1 MINGVKRMMTKIVNN
16 TAIENKIIVDKI
28 KIVNKI
34 KKMIRKVGK
43 VIKERVNGIKMM
55 TNKAIIV

>member
-1 MINGVKRMMTKIVNN
+1 MINGVKMMTKIVNN
-16 TAIENKIIVDKI
+16 RAIENKMIVDRT

-55 TNKAIIV
+55 TNRAIIVQ